1 MKLREMLQKNR
12 IEIGA
17 ELCSKDEVLKRLSSL
32 QSDNDNP
39 QNTALL
45 THEIEAREKLGSSAV
60 SGRVAIPCVRHSGAE
75 DTRISVVTLKS
86 DVDFGAPDKRG
97 VRLVFLIAGRDK
109 SDEEIEVK
117 SRLMHLLM
125 DSEFTARLCSA
136 KSADEFLEVFEEREK
151 IRYAPWKPDK
161 RYDCSRF
168 LERKYRKRRT
178 QKG

>member
-17 ELCSKDEVLKRLSSL
+17 ELCSKDEVLKRLSAL
-32 QSDNDNP
+32 QSDDDP

-45 THEIEAREKLGSSAV
+45 THEIQVREKLGSSAV

-86 DVDFGAPDKRG
+86 GVEFGAPDKRG

-136 KSADEFLEVFEEREK
+136 KSAEEFLELFEERER
-151 IRYAPWKPDK
+151 IRYAPIKQDQ
-161 RYDCSRF
+161 RYDCSKF
-168 LERKYRKRRT
+168 LRRKYKKRR
-178 QKG
+178 KGK